1 VAVEDDVDA
10 LYAGDPDEFVAGRQA
25 LVKRLRSEGDRARAA
40 EVAQLRRP
48 TAAAWAVNQ
57 LARRHPDELASLVEL
72 GRAHERLLSGG
83 RDDATVTSGRRRREA
98 IAGLVERAARIL
110 SESGR
115 SPDAHRD
122 AIASTLDAASLDP
135 GPAEE
140 VVAGRL
146 ARELDPPSGFGPG
159 GDGGDGDDGELL
171 WVVPDAT
178 RAAPK
183 APAAKPVTEKPAADK
198 PAADKRTAPE
208 KQAATEPAVGKAGG
222 GRPAG
227 DPSPTASEEAEREE
241 EAERAERAAARERR
255 AEEKRRRATTARA
268 AAIRAR
274 DLADQA
280 QDAADHAERERERLE
295 EEVVRAR
302 RTATDSRR
310 AARELR
316 DAAREAE
323 RQATALEQDTAP

>member
-1 VAVEDDVDA
+1 VAVEDEVDA

-25 LVKRLRSEGDRARAA
+25 LVKRLRAEGDRARAA

-57 LARRHPDELASLVEL
+57 LARRHPDELAGLVEL
-72 GRAHERLLSGG
+72 GRELSRAHERLLSGG

-98 IAGLVERAARIL
+98 IADLVERAAGIL
-110 SESGR
+110 AESGR
-115 SPDAHRD
+115 AADAHRD

-135 GPAEE
+135 AAAHD

-146 ARELDPPSGFGPG
+146 AKELDPPSGFGPG
-159 GDGGDGDDGELL
+159 GSGDGDDGELL
-171 WVVPDAT
+171 WALPDPAAARGAT
-178 RAAPK
+178 K
-183 APAAKPVTEKPAADK
+183 APGGEAEKPATRK
-198 PAADKRTAPE
+198 TAAKKAAPR
-208 KQAATEPAVGKAGG
+208 KPAVGSSS
-222 GRPAG
+222 
-227 DPSPTASEEAEREE
+227 DPSTTAAEEAE
-241 EAERAERAAARERR
+241 EAERAERAAERERR
-255 AEEKRRRATTARA
+255 AEEKRRRATAARA
-268 AAIRAR
+268 AAARAR
-274 DLADQA
+274 DLADKA

-302 RTATDSRR
+302 KTATDSRR